1 MSSQVANPEAVSQL
15 HSSESHSS
23 ESHSSEPHSSRS
35 SINQVLRLFG
45 TEMRLFLRESQVLI
59 FVFGFPVLT
68 VLVLGGVFGN
78 ETGDSGFENINPQA
92 FYIAAYF
99 GVVLAAIGLIML
111 PAHVASYI
119 ESGVIRRFETA
130 GFATWVFPLV
140 QFMSGI
146 AFAVLGFASLLA
158 TAYLTYGIPEILD
171 WPRTLLGLGL
181 GTLAFT
187 SIGVALGVFMPSARA
202 AQGLGLTMFFPMFL
216 LSGGG
221 PPPAALPDTMST
233 VANWLP
239 LSHVTRAIQEP
250 WLGLGDGQDHLL
262 IVFAMLVVA
271 TGVWMI
277 KSTRVSAAA

>member
-1 MSSQVANPEAVSQL
+1 MSSQATL
-15 HSSESHSS
+15 F
-23 ESHSSEPHSSRS
+23 
-35 SINQVLRLFG
+35 QVGRLFR

-78 ETGDSGFENINPQA
+78 GTDDPAFEFINPQD
-92 FYIAAYF
+92 FYVAAYF

-130 GFATWVFPLV
+130 GFPTWVFPLV

-146 AFAVLGFASLLA
+146 TFALMGFASLLG
-158 TAYLTYGIPEILD
+158 TAYLTYGIPSVGD
-171 WPRTLLGLGL
+171 WPATLLGLGL

-187 SIGVALGVFMPSARA
+187 SIGVAIGVFMPSARA

-216 LSGGG
+216 LAGGG
-221 PPPAALPDTMST
+221 PPPAALPDSMST

-239 LSHVTRAIQEP
+239 LSHVIRAIQEP
-250 WLGLGDGQDHLL
+250 WLGLGDGRVHLL
-262 IVFAMLVVA
+262 IVTAMLVAASA
-271 TGVWMI
+271 TWLV
-277 KSTRVSAAA
+277 KSAQVSRAA